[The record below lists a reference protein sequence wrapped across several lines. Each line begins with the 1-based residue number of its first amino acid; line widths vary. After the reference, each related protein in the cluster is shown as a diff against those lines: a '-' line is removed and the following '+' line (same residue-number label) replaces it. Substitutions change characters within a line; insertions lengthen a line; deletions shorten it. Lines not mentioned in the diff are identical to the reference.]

1 MGQAEVSAFENQQQI
16 DVEVLNFVSDEDD
29 EDEAACARAGWT
41 WKLLSELSG
50 FDKEAQKSRS
60 PACGG
65 VKEQK

>member
-16 DVEVLNFVSDEDD
+16 DVEVLNFVSD